1 MLKEGKSI
9 FKVRPKCENGTWG
22 DPYSFVIFVDTKAPV
37 VTNPV
42 CDPVLGASTFTI
54 GAASIADD
62 ISVTSDVSKLSYVK
76 FDVTKDHTT
85 ELSYSYTNIDQIV
98 SPITSHT
105 FSLDIDN
112 DSIFEWSITVRDNAG
127 NQTIVQ
133 GVNFFRSID
142 GQVRIAGAL
151 DNVFYFDGRVV
162 IGHIGSHLGLIPV
175 EPIVDTGQVITTDEY
190 IQVINTITTENVIN
204 TNLITLDE
212 LEESDSVITGDQ
224 IEGKDI
230 ILVNPPD
237 EEHVVALE
245 ESNSVET
252 IEPLEE
258 KDDIIQLEELEGSDQ
273 VITTG
278 DVGET

>member
-1 MLKEGKSI
+1 
-9 FKVRPKCENGTWG
+9 
-22 DPYSFVIFVDTKAPV
+22 VIFVDTKAPV